1 MRIIL
6 EKELFQTP
14 NVSWDNEVELP
25 RMVIGVLRRFV
36 RLMVMRFRRRSVFG
50 TEKLKE
56 RTGPGRDGRTM
67 GGKLVR
73 QRVVHYIR
81 VT

>member
-6 EKELFQTP
+6 KKELFQTP

-36 RLMVMRFRRRSVFG
+36 RLMAMRFRRRSVLDR
-50 TEKLKE
+50 EKLKE
-56 RTGPGRDGRTM
+56 RTGPGGGRRTM
-67 GGKLVR
+67 GRKLVR